1 MRSALLT
8 LLAFLSA
15 SLIFLSCEQLKEDKG
30 MLDSL
35 ATALSARVIL
45 PNGWSL
51 SPAGKSIRLGD
62 LPMNIVT
69 SPHGKFLAVVNSGY
83 GKQSII
89 LINSKSET
97 ILDEIQIVKSWYGLI
112 FDSSETKLYASGG
125 NDNQILIYDIKDNRL
140 FKSDSLILGKHWP
153 ENKISP
159 TGITLDEDK
168 KILYITTKEDSA
180 LYITDL
186 VTKISKKIKLGHEAY
201 TCLLSPDH
209 KMLYISLWGGSKVVV
224 FDTEK
229 REVIKSILV
238 GDHPNELTM
247 TKNGK
252 HLFVAHANENAV
264 SVIETS
270 SGKVVEI
277 LNTALYANAPAG
289 STPNAVALSENDSR
303 LYVANADNNCLA
315 VFDVENPGESKSM
328 GFIPTGWYP
337 TSVKVLNHKI
347 WVANGKGG
355 SSLANPKGPDPYE
368 KRNSETQYIGGLLK
382 GTLSIV
388 PEPGKEALTIY
399 SDATFTNTPY
409 SKEIEKLSA
418 GEEGNPIPRKANASS
433 PIKYVFY
440 VIKENRTYDQVLG
453 DIAEGNGDSSLCLF
467 PEKITPNHHALA
479 REFVLLD
486 NFYVNAEVSADG
498 HNWTTAAYATDFVEK
513 TWPANY
519 SGRGGNYDFEGSRA
533 IAYPKAGFIWDYC
546 QRAGVSY
553 RSYGEF
559 AGDGHT
565 NMKALEGHFDR
576 DYSGWDL
583 SISDLERYSKWQ
595 SDFDSLLA
603 IHAVPQLNIV
613 RFPNDHTAGLQI
625 GMPSPRAFV
634 AQNDLAV
641 GKFIEHIG
649 ASKIWSESAIFILE
663 DDAQNGPD
671 HVDAHRST
679 AYVISPYVKR
689 NAVVSRAYSTASML
703 RTIELIL
710 GLPPMSQYDAAAIPM
725 WECFT
730 ATPDSKNFVS
740 LPASY
745 NIKELNK
752 EKTALSEQSAHFNL
766 TEVDA
771 VPDLEF
777 SRIIWKAIKGIHS
790 EMPAPVRS
798 AFVKPGTEDGDD
810 D

>member
-1 MRSALLT
+1 
-8 LLAFLSA
+8 
-15 SLIFLSCEQLKEDKG
+15 
-30 MLDSL
+30 MLDSI
-35 ATALSARVIL
+35 ATSLKSHVITL
-45 PNGWSL
+45 PNGWSI
-51 SPAGKSIRLGD
+51 SPAGKNIPLGD
-62 LPMNIVT
+62 LPMNIVL
-69 SPHGKFLAVVNSGY
+69 SPGGKFIAVLNSGQSR
-83 GKQSII
+83 QSII
-89 LINSKSET
+89 LLDSKNET
-97 ILDEIQIVKSWYGLI
+97 ILDEIEIDKSWYGLT
-112 FDSSETKLYASGG
+112 FDSSETRLYVSGG
-125 NDNQILIYDIKDNRL
+125 NDNQILIYEIRENRL
-140 FKSDSLILGKHWP
+140 IKSDSLILGKPWP

-159 TGITLDEDK
+159 TGIVLDEVK
-168 KILYITTKEDSA
+168 KLLYTTTKEDSA

-186 VTKISKKIKLGHEAY
+186 GTKVSKKIKLGHEAY

-209 KMLYISLWGGSKVVV
+209 KILYISLWGGSKVAV

-229 REVIKSILV
+229 QEVIKTIPV
-238 GDHPNELTM
+238 GDHPNDLTL

-252 HLFVAHANENAV
+252 HLFVAHANDNAV

-270 SGKVVEI
+270 SGKVLEI
-277 LNTALYANAPAG
+277 LNTALYSDSPAG
-289 STPNAVALSENDSR
+289 STPNAVALSENESR

-315 VFDVENPGESKSM
+315 VFDVENAGESKSM

-337 TSVKVLNHKI
+337 TSVKVLGHKI
-347 WVANGKGG
+347 WVTNGKGG

-368 KRNSETQYIGGLLK
+368 KRNSDTQYIGGLLK

-388 PEPGKEALTIY
+388 PEPGKEALVIY
-399 SDATFTNTPY
+399 SDATFKNTPY
-409 SKEIEKLSA
+409 SKEIEKVSA
-418 GEEGNPIPRKANASS
+418 GEEGNPIPRKANVSS

-453 DIAEGNGDSSLCLF
+453 DIPEGNGDSSLCLF

-498 HNWTTAAYATDFVEK
+498 HNWTTSAYATDFVEK

-559 AGDGHT
+559 AGNGHT
-565 NMKALEGHFDR
+565 PMKVLEGHFDQ

-595 SDFDSLLA
+595 SDFDSLLV
-603 IHAVPQLNIV
+603 INAVPQLNIV

-625 GMPSPRAFV
+625 GMLSPRAFV

-641 GKFIEHIG
+641 GKFIEHIS
-649 ASKIWSESAIFILE
+649 ASKIWNESAIFILE

-710 GLPPMSQYDAAAIPM
+710 GLPPMSQYDAAATPM

-730 ATPDSKNFVS
+730 ATPDNKNYIS

-752 EKTALSEQSAHFNL
+752 EKTALSEQSERFNL
-766 TEVDA
+766 AEVDA

-777 SRIIWKAIKGIHS
+777 SRVIWKAIKGIHS

-798 AFVKPGTEDGDD
+798 AFVNPAADDEDD